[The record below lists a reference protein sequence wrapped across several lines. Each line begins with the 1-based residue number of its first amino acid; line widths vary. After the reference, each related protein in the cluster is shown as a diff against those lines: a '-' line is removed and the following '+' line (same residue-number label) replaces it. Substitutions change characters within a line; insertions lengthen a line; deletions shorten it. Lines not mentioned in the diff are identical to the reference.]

1 MLSNK
6 NINVPIQ
13 SQMMFVSR
21 LQILIFFH
29 AVEILILM
37 VTMAYMS
44 EPLEEKVNTYQTEP
58 VSDRLFKKCI
68 DCI

>member
-13 SQMMFVSR
+13 SQMTFVSR

-44 EPLEEKVNTYQTEP
+44 EPLEEKVNTYQTEL